1 MAISFE
7 LTAEPRTD
15 LRSAAARRQRRD
27 GRLPGIVYGAGKAP
41 QPVTFDHDQ
50 VLVQLQH
57 EAFYSHILTVKL
69 DGNEEKVVLRD
80 LHRHPYKPKLLHI
93 DLQRVS
99 ETEKL
104 HVHVP
109 LHFMGEDMAPGVKVG
124 GGIVSH
130 QVIEVEVSCL
140 PKHLPEYIEVDLSQ
154 LDVGDSVHLS
164 DLKLPEGVEIVALH
178 RGHDHDMSVATI
190 VIPRAAV
197 EAEAA
202 PAAEAVPVAAE
213 AGKPG
218 EATPPAAGGAAPA
231 KGGGAPGKG

>member
-1 MAISFE
+1 MSVSFE

-15 LRSAAARRQRRD
+15 LKSTASRRLRRE
-27 GRLPGIVYGAGKAP
+27 GKLPGIVYGGDKPP
-41 QPVTFDHDQ
+41 QAVTFDHND
-50 VLVQLQH
+50 VLTQLKH

-69 DGNEEKVVLRD
+69 NGSEEKVVLRD
-80 LHRHPYKPKLLHI
+80 LHRHAFKPKLLHI

-109 LHFMGEDMAPGVKVG
+109 LHFMGEEVAPGVKKG

-140 PKHLPEYIEVDLSQ
+140 PKHLPEYIEVDLSH
-154 LDVGDSVHLS
+154 LNVGDAVHLT
-164 DLKLPEGVEIVALH
+164 DLKLPEGVELMALH
-178 RGHDHDMSVATI
+178 RGNEHDTSVATI
-190 VIPRAAV
+190 VVPRATV

-202 PAAEAVPVAAE
+202 PEAEAEAEEEE

-218 EATPPAAGGAAPA
+218 EEAGGD
-231 KGGGAPGKG
+231 KD